1 MATSLGS
8 FAMRGSHLT
17 ISRNCTV
24 RRAGD
29 SEKLETCPRKMGSL
43 QDDLDSPH
51 HHHHQSDPVD
61 CRITSPAVGELIGTV
76 PAKENPHRK
85 PPGCSCACPD
95 CNPASCQD
103 SGYLSLL
110 SQPSLLI
117 DEEGDLVPDADHRA
131 RSSPEGRGCTGG
143 QPCKCTLGKGMEDP
157 TSITRVHSVTANTR
171 LENKPVNPPAGLKGL
186 PALQAGWTAC
196 QVVDHEK
203 DQLKE
208 TLQEQECNVKNLIGR
223 KMGLEYVDICK
234 ELLDRGVPQLLKIIQ
249 GFLPPTDLLI
259 CAKVSKTWRR
269 IIFDNKTRRQL
280 LKEASHLQK
289 GSAAN
294 LAGERT
300 IRRYTVSRGALSS
313 VQRVGVNSPQKSSL
327 QTFSPV
333 KLNPNSQ
340 NWIRNQRIVKTLKWD
355 ETLKTC
361 PLCNSAARFMPHEQR
376 AVCINGSCSYDYCT
390 LCFHTFHG
398 SKDCACRHFRKR
410 SQLQP
415 QAGSKRS
422 KRNLK
427 RL

>member
-1 MATSLGS
+1 
-8 FAMRGSHLT
+8 MRGRSCGSYLT

-24 RRAGD
+24 RGAGD
-29 SEKLETCPRKMGSL
+29 SERLDTCPRKMGSL
-43 QDDLDSPH
+43 LGDLDSPH
-51 HHHHQSDPVD
+51 RHHQSESAD
-61 CRITSPAVGELIGTV
+61 CRITSSAVGELVGTV
-76 PAKENPHRK
+76 PAKENPDRK

-95 CNPASCQD
+95 CNPALCQD

-117 DEEGDLVPDADHRA
+117 DEEGHLDPDSDRQA
-131 RSSPEGRGCTGG
+131 RSSAEGRGCTGG

-157 TSITRVHSVTANTR
+157 TSIARVHCVTANPR

-208 TLQEQECNVKNLIGR
+208 TLQEQDCNVKNLIGR
-223 KMGLEYVDICK
+223 KMGLEHVNICK
-234 ELLDRGVPQLLKIIQ
+234 ELLDRGVLEPLKIIQ

-289 GSAAN
+289 WSADN
-294 LAGERT
+294 VAGDRT

-333 KLNPNSQ
+333 KLNPNSR

-361 PLCNSAARFMPHEQR
+361 PQCNSAARFMPHEQR
-376 AVCINGSCSYDYCT
+376 AVCSNWSCSYDYCS

-415 QAGSKRS
+415 QAGSKKS